1 MFPVCASP
9 GSIVHLQP
17 SMVQDKSNINLKV
30 GISNRHILKIA
41 LPIAFAI
48 LIPQLNF
55 ITNNIFLGRLGEQQL
70 AVAGITGVYYLV
82 FATIGFGLNNG
93 LQALISRRAGQ
104 DRAHEIGNIFNQGVR
119 ISLFFAAFSILVT
132 YFLAPPLLS
141 MSLHNPSDVAIAV
154 QFLRLRIWGLPFLY
168 IYQMRNALL
177 VGTNQSKLLV
187 SGTLAETIANIV
199 LDYGFIFGHFGLPAL
214 GFDGAAYAS
223 ILSEI
228 TGLVVVFFVMQRRGV
243 GKQLQLFKKYP
254 YDADKTK
261 LILIQSFPTILQY
274 VLSLGSWEFF
284 YILVE
289 HHGVRSLAISN
300 TMRNIFGLF
309 GCLTWAFASTTTSMV
324 SNIIGQG
331 LQSRVPELLMK
342 IIKLST
348 GLSLIVF
355 VLLNTMAG
363 FYLQVYGQGEAF
375 INEAMPVVRVVS
387 SALIIMSFSAVYLN
401 AVLGTGNSKI
411 NLAIEIFAII
421 IYSLYAYYTLEYFNL
436 PIYIGWMA
444 EWFYWLFIFFCALF
458 YMRSGRWK
466 NKVI

>member
-1 MFPVCASP
+1 MA
-9 GSIVHLQP
+9 
-17 SMVQDKSNINLKV
+17 QDASNIELKV
-30 GISNRHILKIA
+30 GISNKHILRIA
-41 LPIAFAI
+41 LPVAFAI

-55 ITNNIFLGRLGEQQL
+55 ITNNIFLGRIGEQQL
-70 AVAGITGVYYLV
+70 AIAGITGVYYLV

-93 LQALISRRAGQ
+93 LQALISRRAGEN
-104 DRAHEIGNIFNQGVR
+104 RAGEIGNIFNQGVR
-119 ISLFFAAFSILVT
+119 ISLFFAAFSIVVT
-132 YFLAPPLLS
+132 YLLAPPLLS
-141 MSLHNPSDVAIAV
+141 VSLHNPTDVAIAI
-154 QFLRLRIWGLPFLY
+154 QFLRIRIWGLPFLY

-199 LDYGFIFGHFGLPAL
+199 LDYGLIFGHFGLPAL

-228 TGLVVVFFVMQRRGV
+228 TGLVVVFFVMQRKGV
-243 GKQLQLFKKYP
+243 GKQLQLFKKYA
-254 YDADKTK
+254 YDAAKVK
-261 LILIQSFPTILQY
+261 LIFEQSSPVILQY
-274 VLSLGSWEFF
+274 VISLASWEFF

-289 HHGVRSLAISN
+289 HHGARELAISN

-309 GCLTWAFASTTTSMV
+309 GCITWAFASTTTSMV

-331 LQSRVPELLMK
+331 LQSKVPELMMK

-348 GLSLIVF
+348 GFSILIF
-355 VLLNTMAG
+355 ILLNTTAG
-363 FYLQVYGQGEAF
+363 YFLQVYGQGETF
-375 INEAMPVVRVVS
+375 INEAIPVVRVVS
-387 SALIIMSFSAVYLN
+387 TALIIMSFSTVYLN

-411 NLAIEIFAII
+411 NLAIEIVAII
-421 IYSLYAYYTLEYFNL
+421 LYSLYAYYVLEYLNL
-436 PIYIGWMA
+436 SLAIGWMA
-444 EWFYWLFIFFCALF
+444 EWIYWLFIFTCAYL